1 MSYSDIVEHRNMVF
15 DGVRNSAYTRAL
27 EKVITSTTSV
37 MDLGA
42 GLGVHGMIAA
52 KLGAAKVY
60 LVEPTIA
67 IEVAKKVAEDNQ
79 LKNIVGIQSTAEQ
92 LNLDAKV
99 DVIVSVFT
107 GNFLL
112 DEDLL
117 PSLFYARDK
126 FLAKGGQLV
135 PDRGRMKI
143 VPVNATD
150 YYRSQV
156 DCWAHYADLG
166 DEHGLPKLN
175 YTRVRSYAAN
185 YPLFDSAQSMNCQ
198 PLGQPTS
205 LMELDFTTADKAQC
219 NSEVEITVDSD
230 GLCHGWM
237 GWFEM
242 RLVDE
247 WLSTDGIDS
256 KTHWSQVFF
265 PLNEPIEVS
274 KGDRICLN
282 LKRPEGGEWSWTTLY
297 KGDSQRQSS
306 FLSQPVSPGDLLRM
320 SDGFKPKMNARAGA
334 ASWLLQRIDGNSSV
348 SELAKL
354 MREAHPE
361 LFASQDDASRFV
373 REVTQG
379 LS

>member
-1 MSYSDIVEHRNMVF
+1 MVF
-15 DGVRNSAYTRAL
+15 DGVRNSAYTKAL
-27 EKVITSTTSV
+27 EKVVTAQSSV

-67 IEVAKKVAEDNQ
+67 VEVAKKTAEDNQ
-79 LKNIVGIQSTAEQ
+79 LKNVVCVQGTAEQ
-92 LNLDAKV
+92 LRLDAKV
-99 DVIVSVFT
+99 DIIVSVFT

-117 PSLFYARDK
+117 PSLFHARDK
-126 FLAKGGQLV
+126 FLAPGGKLI
-135 PDRGRMKI
+135 PDCGRMQI
-143 VPVNATD
+143 VPVSAAD

-156 DCWAHYADLG
+156 DCWAHYADVC
-166 DEHGLPKLN
+166 DEHGLPDLD

-185 YPLFDSAQSMNCQ
+185 YPLFDSAQSMSCQ
-198 PLGQPTS
+198 PLAEPVS
-205 LMELDFTTADKAQC
+205 LMELDFNIADKAQC

-247 WLSTDGIDS
+247 WLSTDGVES

-274 KGDRICLN
+274 RGDSIRLN
-282 LKRPEGGEWSWTTLY
+282 LKRPEGGEWSWTTSY

-306 FLSQPVSPGDLLRM
+306 FLSQPVSPGDLLKM
-320 SDGFKPKMNARAGA
+320 SDTFKPKMSPRAGA
-334 ASWLLQRIDGNSSV
+334 ASWLLQRVDGTLSV
-348 SELAKL
+348 SELAAL
-354 MREAHPE
+354 LHEAHPD
-361 LFASQDDASRFV
+361 LFASQDEASRYV